1 MKPEVCHTSSLFFGG
16 DARGV
21 PHPLPFPGY
30 RMQHIDGPKNKS
42 FCRDPKFIVNLAGE
56 TPAAT
61 ARIIV
66 NMLSV

>member
-1 MKPEVCHTSSLFFGG
+1 VFTLFDF
-16 DARGV
+16 V
-21 PHPLPFPGY
+21 PPFVQLLTRCIG
-30 RMQHIDGPKNKS
+30 RDGPKNEN
-42 FCRDPKFIVNLAGE
+42 FCRDPKFLVNLAGE